1 MSPAL
6 VFIEQN
12 AAGIGK
18 SDRRALRSH
27 VMRGKNAG
35 RPRPSTRKQ
44 TNNVPIKRQLKIPRR
59 VFWNDFCLT
68 SFPQELDPD
77 STRLM
82 HRCMAH
88 PSPYRHPSLY
98 PEASLTCLL
107 PPGFLD
113 ISDTLFPPQFCYKF
127 DILKSIWVNCILVD
141 EAYFHS
147 TLAVSASYVDFFE
160 RKPTTSSK
168 TLHHICQAYSLV
180 NLKLSGPHAISDSA
194 IAAVVTL
201 AIYQQIHQQHST
213 GLVHLKGLHLMIEL
227 RGGIARLMKE
237 NRPLALKPLRL
248 DIELAMQNGSP
259 TIFDSRDVP
268 VTTVL
273 CDSTTVKE
281 QLSACTPGLP
291 RIMLDLIVFAG
302 ILNDRVKNGRSKL
315 NPLDYTETLIS
326 LLYRLLEGEPFSQ
339 PLLASEGLYDDAA
352 RLAMLAFMTGLLP
365 NYCSDNFSSSLLC
378 TRLVEAVRELHST
391 QAEVRAGDVSLLLW
405 ILFMSGISVL
415 KVNDHSW
422 LLFAIAETCDRADL
436 RDWATVHHHLS
447 GFPWIYTLHDAP
459 ARCVWEEVHRVKLE
473 DCGNAISPP
482 EESTQR
488 GL

>member
-82 HRCMAH
+82 HRW
-88 PSPYRHPSLY
+88 
-98 PEASLTCLL
+98 
-107 PPGFLD
+107 FLD

-180 NLKLSGPHAISDSA
+180 NLKLSGPQAISDSA

-213 GLVHLKGLHLMIEL
+213 GLVHLRGLHRMIEL

-259 TIFDSRDVP
+259 TMFDSQEVP

-273 CDSTTVKE
+273 CDSSTVKE
-281 QLSACTPGLP
+281 QLSACPPGLP
-291 RIMLDLIVFAG
+291 RSMLDLIVFAG

-339 PLLASEGLYDDAA
+339 PLLASEGLYGDAA

-365 NYCSDNFSSSLLC
+365 NYCRDNFSSSLLC
-378 TRLVEAVRELHST
+378 TRLVEAVRELYSKHKD
-391 QAEVRAGDVSLLLW
+391 ARIGDVSLLLW
-405 ILFMSGISVL
+405 ILFMSAISVL

-459 ARCVWEEVHRVKLE
+459 ARCLWEEVYEVKLE
-473 DCGNAISPP
+473 DRGTALSPP
-482 EESTQR
+482 AKSTQR

>member
-1 MSPAL
+1 MSHAL

-18 SDRRALRSH
+18 SDRRTLRSY

-35 RPRPSTRKQ
+35 RPRPSTRRQ
-44 TNNVPIKRQLKIPRR
+44 ASGVPVKR
-59 VFWNDFCLT
+59 
-68 SFPQELDPD
+68 
-77 STRLM
+77 
-82 HRCMAH
+82 
-88 PSPYRHPSLY
+88 
-98 PEASLTCLL
+98 
-107 PPGFLD
+107 FLD

-201 AIYQQIHQQHST
+201 AIYQQIHQQHTT
-213 GLVHLKGLHLMIEL
+213 GLVHLKGLHQMIGL

-248 DIELAMQNGSP
+248 DVELAMHNGSP
-259 TIFDSRDVP
+259 TMFNSHEVP

-273 CDSTTVKE
+273 CPSSTVAA
-281 QLSACTPGLP
+281 QLSACPPGLP
-291 RIMLDLIVFAG
+291 RIMLDLIVFAS
-302 ILNDRVKNGRSKL
+302 ILNNRVKSGRSKL
-315 NPLDYTETLIS
+315 DPLDYTETLIS
-326 LLYRLLEGEPFSQ
+326 LLYRLLEGEPLRQ
-339 PLLASEGLYDDAA
+339 PLLASEGLHGDAA
-352 RLAMLAFMTGLLP
+352 HLAMLAFMTGLLP
-365 NYCSDNFSSSLLC
+365 NYCRENFGSSLLC
-378 TRLVEAVRELHST
+378 TRLGYAVRKLHSKHVDAQT
-391 QAEVRAGDVSLLLW
+391 GDVSLPLW

-415 KVNDHSW
+415 KANDHSW
-422 LLFAIAETCDRADL
+422 LLLAIAKTCDRANL
-436 RDWATVHHHLS
+436 RDWAAVHHHLS
-447 GFPWIYTLHDAP
+447 AFP
-459 ARCVWEEVHRVKLE
+459 R
-473 DCGNAISPP
+473 
-482 EESTQR
+482 
-488 GL
+488 

>member
-1 MSPAL
+1 MSPGL

-18 SDRRALRSH
+18 FDRRALRSH

-35 RPRPSTRKQ
+35 RPRPSTRRQ

-68 SFPQELDPD
+68 SFPQELDSD

-82 HRCMAH
+82 HRW
-88 PSPYRHPSLY
+88 
-98 PEASLTCLL
+98 
-107 PPGFLD
+107 FLD

-160 RKPTTSSK
+160 RKSTTSSK

-213 GLVHLKGLHLMIEL
+213 GLVHLKGLHRMIEL

-248 DIELAMQNGSP
+248 DIELTMQNGSP
-259 TIFDSRDVP
+259 TMFDSQDVP

-273 CDSTTVKE
+273 CPSSTVAE
-281 QLSACTPGLP
+281 QLSACPPGLP

-326 LLYRLLEGEPFSQ
+326 LLYRLLEDEPFRQ
-339 PLLASEGLYDDAA
+339 PPLASEGLYGDAA
-352 RLAMLAFMTGLLP
+352 HLAMLAFMTGLLP
-365 NYCSDNFSSSLLC
+365 NYCRDNFGSSLLC
-378 TRLVEAVRELHST
+378 TRLEDAIRKLHST
-391 QAEVRAGDVSLLLW
+391 HVDAQTGDVSLPLW

-415 KVNDHSW
+415 KVDDHSW
-422 LLFAIAETCDRADL
+422 LLLAIVETCDRAGL
-436 RDWATVHHHLS
+436 RDWATVHNHLS

-459 ARCVWEEVHRVKLE
+459 ARCLWEEARCVKSSRL
-473 DCGNAISPP
+473 SPP
-482 EESTQR
+482 LADAGANSASTR
-488 GL
+488 

>member
-1 MSPAL
+1 MSHAL

-35 RPRPSTRKQ
+35 RPRPSTRRQ
-44 TNNVPIKRQLKIPRR
+44 ASGVPVKRQLKMPRR

-68 SFPQELDPD
+68 SFPQELDSD

-82 HRCMAH
+82 HRW
-88 PSPYRHPSLY
+88 
-98 PEASLTCLL
+98 
-107 PPGFLD
+107 FLD

-180 NLKLSGPHAISDSA
+180 NLKLSGPHPISDSA

-213 GLVHLKGLHLMIEL
+213 GLVHLKGLHRMIGL

-259 TIFDSRDVP
+259 TMFDSHDVP

-273 CDSTTVKE
+273 CPSSTVAE
-281 QLSACTPGLP
+281 QLSACPPGLP
-291 RIMLDLIVFAG
+291 RIMLDLIVFAS
-302 ILNDRVKNGRSKL
+302 ILNDRVKKGRSKL

-326 LLYRLLEGEPFSQ
+326 LLYRLLEGEPLRQ
-339 PLLASEGLYDDAA
+339 PLLASEGVHGDAA
-352 RLAMLAFMTGLLP
+352 HLAMLAFMTGLLP
-365 NYCSDNFSSSLLC
+365 NYCRENFSSSLLC
-378 TRLVEAVRELHST
+378 TRLGYAVRKLHST
-391 QAEVRAGDVSLLLW
+391 HVDAQTGDVSLPLW

-415 KVNDHSW
+415 KANDHSW
-422 LLFAIAETCDRADL
+422 LLLAIAETCDRADL
-436 RDWATVHHHLS
+436 RDWAAVHHHLS
-447 GFPWIYTLHDAP
+447 AFPWIYTLHDAP
-459 ARCVWEEVHRVKLE
+459 ARYLWEGAYRVGDELV
-473 DCGNAISPP
+473 S
-482 EESTQR
+482 

>member
-1 MSPAL
+1 MSHAL

-18 SDRRALRSH
+18 FDRRALRSH

-35 RPRPSTRKQ
+35 RPRLSTRRQ
-44 TNNVPIKRQLKIPRR
+44 TNNAPIKRQLKMPRR

-68 SFPQELDPD
+68 SFPQELDSD

-82 HRCMAH
+82 HRW
-88 PSPYRHPSLY
+88 
-98 PEASLTCLL
+98 
-107 PPGFLD
+107 FLD

-127 DILKSIWVNCILVD
+127 DILKSIWVNCILAD

-160 RKPTTSSK
+160 RRPTTSSK

-213 GLVHLKGLHLMIEL
+213 GLVHLKGLHRMIEL

-259 TIFDSRDVP
+259 TMFDSRDVP

-273 CDSTTVKE
+273 CPSRTVAE
-281 QLSACTPGLP
+281 QLSTCPPGLP

-302 ILNDRVKNGRSKL
+302 ILNDRAKSGRSKI

-326 LLYRLLEGEPFSQ
+326 LLYRLLEGEPLRQ
-339 PLLASEGLYDDAA
+339 PLLASEGLCGDAA
-352 RLAMLAFMTGLLP
+352 HLAMLAFMTGLLP
-365 NYCSDNFSSSLLC
+365 SYCRDNFGSSLLC
-378 TRLVEAVRELHST
+378 TRLGDAVRKLHSMHVDAQT
-391 QAEVRAGDVSLLLW
+391 GDVSLPLW
-405 ILFMSGISVL
+405 IFFTSGISVL
-415 KVNDHSW
+415 KSNDNSW
-422 LLFAIAETCDRADL
+422 LLFAIAATCDRAGL
-436 RDWATVHHHLS
+436 RDWEAVRHHLG

-459 ARCVWEEVHRVKLE
+459 AQSLWEEAYRVGVELV
-473 DCGNAISPP
+473 S
-482 EESTQR
+482 